1 MKRSFLRSSSD
12 PAKDP
17 RRADDFR
24 LMDLIRQGAAAA
36 FAELVGRHQNR
47 LYRFFRLLGE
57 DRGLAEDLVQEVFL
71 RVFLSRERY
80 RPLVSFSAYLFSIAR
95 NVWRDRLRR
104 QRRSPRLAL
113 NDRRALEQTVDGA
126 KFLSGV
132 EENLAARLDVREA
145 LVELPD
151 PQRLTLILSVYQ
163 GLSYAEIAAVLEI
176 PVGTVKSRMFHALR
190 RLKVKLKSH
199 V

>member
-1 MKRSFLRSSSD
+1 MKKFSSRSSSGLT
-12 PAKDP
+12 KDL
-17 RRADDFR
+17 RKADDFR
-24 LMDLIRQGAAAA
+24 LMDLVRQGGAAA
-36 FAELVGRHQNR
+36 FTELVERHQNR

-71 RVFLSRERY
+71 RVFLARERY
-80 RPLVSFSAYLFSIAR
+80 RPIVTFSAYLFSIAR

-113 NDRRALEQTVDGA
+113 NDRQALEKAVDGA
-126 KFLSGV
+126 KFISGV

-151 PQRLTLILSVYQ
+151 PQRLALILSLYQ

-176 PVGTVKSRMFHALR
+176 PAGTVKSRMFHALR
-190 RLKVKLKSH
+190 RLKEKLKSH